1 MTDNNAKQNVGT
13 RSIAS
18 ADLPHTKLE
27 NLHITEQGLATV
39 TQSEHSWQLHHPAH
53 KNLVY
58 SNAQISDYD
67 QKRDFRLR
75 PKNNDAVY
83 MRVVASASTA
93 NLRGTAGFGFWNHP
107 FAPGEFNLVAPQAL
121 WFFFSSDESNMQL
134 AQGVKGHGWKAAT
147 INANRWQFFSLL
159 PTAPLA
165 MPLMNIP
172 AAYDALWHIGQ
183 DAIGVRE
190 KALNPTMFLE
200 KHTYEIIWRVNSVT
214 FKVDGETILESR
226 VGIPHEPLGFIAWL
240 DNQYAV
246 VTPKGN
252 FGFGLVDVP
261 QEQTLILHE
270 VTVGKIWIPA
280 L

>member
-1 MTDNNAKQNVGT
+1 
-13 RSIAS
+13 
-18 ADLPHTKLE
+18 
-27 NLHITEQGLATV
+27 ITEQGVATV
-39 TQSEHSWQLHHPAH
+39 IQSEDGWQLYHPAH
-53 KNLVY
+53 GKEVY

-67 QKRDFRLR
+67 HTRNFSLHPSPTPD
-75 PKNNDAVY
+75 NISMNSAY
-83 MRVVASASTA
+83 MRVVASANTA

-159 PTAPLA
+159 PIAPLA

-190 KALNPTMFLE
+190 KALNPAMLLE
-200 KHTYEIIWRVNSVT
+200 KHTYEIIWCVNSVE
-214 FKVDGETILESR
+214 FKVDGETILESN
-226 VGIPHEPLGFIAWL
+226 VGIPREPLGFIAWL

-261 QEQTLILHE
+261 QEQTLMLHE
-270 VTVGKIWIPA
+270 VAVSTVSR
-280 L
+280 